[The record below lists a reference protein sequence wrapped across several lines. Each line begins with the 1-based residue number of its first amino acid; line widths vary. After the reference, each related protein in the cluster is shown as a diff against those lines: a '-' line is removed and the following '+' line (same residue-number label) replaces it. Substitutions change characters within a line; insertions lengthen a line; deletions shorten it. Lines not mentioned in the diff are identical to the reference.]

1 MLLRHGGIGG
11 VDVVD
16 RRAWR
21 EYAKEFLEQGS
32 GSWMVRAVL
41 EPEQLDPWLGSLS
54 FRAIHGC
61 RPWVSA
67 PSLPSA

>member
-1 MLLRHGGIGG
+1 MLRHGGIGG

-16 RRAWR
+16 RRARR
-21 EYAKEFLEQGS
+21 EIAKEFLEQGS

-41 EPEQLDPWLGSLS
+41 EPEQLDPWPRSLS

-61 RPWVSA
+61 RPW
-67 PSLPSA
+67 